1 MSIFESRPWDSL
13 WGPEMLAPRPLEY
26 ETALDMFAKS
36 ALADPARP
44 LVSYFDR
51 TLTSAEVDSE
61 SNAIACWLQ
70 AQGVV
75 AGDRVAL
82 YLQNV
87 PEFVI
92 AVVAIWKAGAIAVP
106 LNPMYRERELRHM
119 LVDSGSRV
127 LILLEHLW
135 NDVASAVVPDT
146 AVSAVLS
153 TNGLRYLADGQAVP
167 GVLADVVSTPV
178 PGATDFAT
186 AVGDFAGSRPERVDL
201 DAVDVAFLCYT
212 SGTTGPPKGAMVTH
226 RGIVFSSQNFR
237 DMRGLVP
244 SDAVLAIAPL
254 FHITGL
260 ICSISL
266 GFLVPM
272 RIVLGYRFDV
282 GESLRL
288 IEKYRCTFTVGATT
302 VFVAMLSHPTFA
314 DHDTSSLT
322 KIIAGGAPMPPAVL
336 DRYES
341 ATGTYLHNGYGLTE
355 TTSPTFGSPTGQRN
369 PTDPL
374 YGALALGVPLPGT
387 DFKLVGDDGHEVGIG
402 EAGEIVVRGP
412 HVVPGYWNNP
422 EQTANALRDGWLYT
436 GDVAIMDGDGWVFMV
451 DRKKDVIN
459 ASGFKVWPRE
469 VEEVLYEHPAVQEAA
484 VVGVADDYRGETVK
498 AFVSLRPGQSAT
510 EAELIEFARS
520 RLAAFKAPRV
530 VEIIDELP
538 KTVSGKILRRELRDR
553 TEPASR
559 SRPANR

>member
-1 MSIFESRPWDSL
+1 MSIFATRPWDTL
-13 WGPEMLAPRPLEY
+13 WGPEMLAPRPIEY
-26 ETALDMFAKS
+26 ETALDMFTRS
-36 ALADPARP
+36 ALSDSTRP
-44 LVSYFDR
+44 LISYFDR
-51 TLTSAEVDSE
+51 TLTAAEVDSE
-61 SNAIACWLQ
+61 SDAIACWLQ
-70 AQGVV
+70 AHGVV

-92 AVVAIWKAGAIAVP
+92 AVVATWKVGAIAVP
-106 LNPMYRERELRHM
+106 LNPMYRERELRQL
-119 LVDSGSRV
+119 LVDSGSTV
-127 LILLEHLW
+127 LVLLEHLW
-135 NDVASAVVPDT
+135 DDVAAAVVADT
-146 AVSAVLS
+146 AVSSMLS
-153 TNGLRYLADGQAVP
+153 TNGLRYLAKGQAVP
-167 GVLADVVSTPV
+167 SVLGDVVNMPV

-186 AVGDFAGSRPERVDL
+186 AAQEFAGRRPERVDL
-201 DAVDVAFLCYT
+201 DADDVAFLCYT
-212 SGTTGPPKGAMVTH
+212 SGTTGLPKGAMVTH

-237 DMRGLVP
+237 DMRGLVS
-244 SDAVLAIAPL
+244 SDAVFAVAPL

-282 GESLRL
+282 EESLKL
-288 IEKYRCTFTVGATT
+288 IERYRCSFTVGATT
-302 VFVAMLSHPTFA
+302 VFVAFMSHPTFE
-314 DHDTSSLT
+314 DHDISSLT

-341 ATGTYLHNGYGLTE
+341 ATGTYLYNGYGLTE

-387 DFKLVGDDGHEVGIG
+387 DFKLVGDDGADVGYG

-422 EQTANALRDGWLYT
+422 EQTANAIRDGWLYT
-436 GDVAIMDGDGWVFMV
+436 GDIASMDRDGWVFMV

-469 VEEVLYEHPAVQEAA
+469 VEEMLYEHPAVREAA

-498 AFVSLRPGQSAT
+498 AFVSLRPGAVRHRGGT
-510 EAELIEFARS
+510 DRVRPIAARGVQGTA
-520 RLAAFKAPRV
+520 RRRVPRRTAQDGVGQDPAA
-530 VEIIDELP
+530 
-538 KTVSGKILRRELRDR
+538 
-553 TEPASR
+553 
-559 SRPANR
+559 